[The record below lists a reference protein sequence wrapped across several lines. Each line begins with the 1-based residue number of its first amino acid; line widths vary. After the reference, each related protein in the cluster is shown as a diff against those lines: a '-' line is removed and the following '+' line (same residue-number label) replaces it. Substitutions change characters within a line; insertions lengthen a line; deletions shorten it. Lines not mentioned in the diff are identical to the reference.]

1 MYKVVVITDSESATG
16 FRLAGSDVM
25 EAEDAMEA
33 SRLLSSLIHEEE
45 TGIIAVREDYLT
57 NLDKSLYEQV
67 ERCYHPVIISIPAPR
82 KGDEVSGYV
91 ERLLRRAIGYNVVM
105 RS

>member
-1 MYKVVVITDSESATG
+1 MYKVVVITDPESATG

-25 EAEDAMEA
+25 EVADSMQA
-33 SRLLSSLIHEEE
+33 SLHLSSLLHDEEI
-45 TGIIAVREDYLT
+45 GIIAIREDFFAQ
-57 NLDKSLYEQV
+57 LDKSLYEQV
-67 ERCYHPVIISIPAPR
+67 ERCYHPVIIPIPAPR
-82 KGDEVSGYV
+82 KGDAVSGYV

>member
-1 MYKVVVITDSESATG
+1 MYKVIVITDPESATG

-25 EAEDAMEA
+25 EAEDSLEA
-33 SRLLSSLIHEEE
+33 SRLLTSLIHDDEA
-45 TGIIAVREDYLT
+45 GIIAIREDFLT
-57 NLDKSLYEQV
+57 DLDKSLYEQI
-67 ERCYHPVIISIPAPR
+67 ERCYHPVIIPIPAPR

>member
-16 FRLAGSDVM
+16 FRLAGSDVL

-33 SRLLSSLIHEEE
+33 SRLLSSLIHEKE

>member
-1 MYKVVVITDSESATG
+1 MYKVVVITDPDSATG

-25 EAEDAMEA
+25 EAENSIEA
-33 SRLLSSLIHEEE
+33 SKVLSSLIHDEDA
-45 TGIIAVREDYLT
+45 GIIAIREDFLID
-57 NLDKSLYEQV
+57 LDKSLYEQI
-67 ERCYHPVIISIPAPR
+67 ERCYHPVIIPIPAPR

>member
-1 MYKVVVITDSESATG
+1 MYKVVVITDPESATG

-25 EAEDAMEA
+25 EAEDALDA
-33 SRLLSSLIHEEE
+33 SRALSSLLHEEE
-45 TGIIAVREDYLT
+45 AGIIAIREDFLA
-57 NLDKSLYEQV
+57 NLDKTLYEQV
-67 ERCYHPVIISIPAPR
+67 ERCYHPVIIPIPAPR

>member
-1 MYKVVVITDSESATG
+1 MYKVVIITDPESATG
-16 FRLAGSDVM
+16 FRLAGSDVL
-25 EAEDAMEA
+25 EAEDSVTA
-33 SRLLSSLIHEEE
+33 SRLLSSLLHEDE
-45 TGIIAVREDYLT
+45 TGIIAVREDFLA
-57 NLDKSLYEQV
+57 NLDKSLYEEI
-67 ERCYHPVIISIPAPR
+67 ERCYHPVIIPIPAPR

>member
-1 MYKVVVITDSESATG
+1 MYKVIVITDPESATG
-16 FRLAGSDVM
+16 FRLAGSDVK
-25 EAEDAMEA
+25 EAEDSLEA
-33 SRLLSSLIHEEE
+33 SLILSSLLHDEEA
-45 TGIIAVREDYLT
+45 GIIAVREDYLA

-67 ERCYHPVIISIPAPR
+67 EKSYHPVIIPIPAPR

>member
-1 MYKVVVITDSESATG
+1 MFKVVVITDPESATG
-16 FRLAGSDVM
+16 FRLAGSDVL
-25 EAEDAMEA
+25 EVEDSYEA
-33 SRLLSSLIHEEE
+33 SQVLSSLLHEEE
-45 TGIIAVREDYLT
+45 TGIIAIREDFLA

-67 ERCYHPVIISIPAPR
+67 ERCYHPVIIPIPAPR

>member
-1 MYKVVVITDSESATG
+1 MYKVVIITDPESATG
-16 FRLAGSDVM
+16 FRLAGSDVL
-25 EAEDAMEA
+25 EAEDSVTA
-33 SRLLSSLIHEEE
+33 SRLLSFLLHEDE
-45 TGIIAVREDYLT
+45 TGIIAVREDFLA
-57 NLDKSLYEQV
+57 NLDKSLYEEI
-67 ERCYHPVIISIPAPR
+67 ERCYHPVIIPIPAPR

>member
-1 MYKVVVITDSESATG
+1 MYKVIVITDPESATG

-25 EAEDAMEA
+25 EAEDSLQA
-33 SRLLSSLIHEEE
+33 SRVLSSLLHEEE
-45 TGIIAVREDYLT
+45 AGIIAIGEDFLA
-57 NLDKSLYEQV
+57 NLDKTLYEQV
-67 ERCYHPVIISIPAPR
+67 ERCYHPVIIPIPAPR